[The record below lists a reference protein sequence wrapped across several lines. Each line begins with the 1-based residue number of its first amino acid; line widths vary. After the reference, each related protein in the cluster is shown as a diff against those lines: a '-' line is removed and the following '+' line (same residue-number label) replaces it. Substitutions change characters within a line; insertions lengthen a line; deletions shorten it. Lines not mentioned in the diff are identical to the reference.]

1 MSPKSPIVFFLCRR
15 LSIGSIGRG
24 GLQLRFQPFHFAVR
38 CFGALQQANRE
49 LDDFF
54 EADHTL
60 SSTVSITAFSASRAA
75 AARAR
80 SASRLSRRW
89 RFVCC
94 RVVSQVR
101 NRSRCSALLSR
112 KKSTIQ
118 SAKARVLPA
127 RSHCSWKVDF

>member
-60 SSTVSITAFSASRAA
+60 SSTVSITALSVRL
-75 AARAR
+75 
-80 SASRLSRRW
+80 LSRREPGPQPVPLLGFAQQKEVDHPICKSEGAARPFPLLVEELQNKRTLRLSHSNLPTVPW
-89 RFVCC
+89 R
-94 RVVSQVR
+94 
-101 NRSRCSALLSR
+101 
-112 KKSTIQ
+112 
-118 SAKARVLPA
+118 
-127 RSHCSWKVDF
+127 